1 MNETT
6 ATILSD
12 VIETTVSDTSISD
25 VIETTLSDEAV
36 LLDVSETTTFL
47 FDTEINSLSF
57 ETSYNLCTSFLALF
71 VLLII
76 IMKGASNI

>member
-6 ATILSD
+6 TILPD
-12 VIETTVSDTSISD
+12 VIETTVSDVSISES
-25 VIETTLSDEAV
+25 IETTF
-36 LLDVSETTTFL
+36 LDVTETTTFL

-57 ETSYNLCTSFLALF
+57 ETSYNLCISFLALF

>member
-6 ATILSD
+6 TILSD
-12 VIETTVSDTSISD
+12 VIETTVSDTSISE
-25 VIETTLSDEAV
+25 VIETTLSDEAI

-57 ETSYNLCTSFLALF
+57 ENSYNLCTSFLALF